1 MQVPDLDGGVHP
13 ISGGGK
19 MWKRGDDVE
28 LKEFFDTKLLEQI
41 MKEWS
46 LATGMAMIATD
57 AEGNYITG
65 DVGFTDFCIKYTR
78 GSAEGMRRCVKCDT
92 ECSGTYFCH
101 AGLMDFSID
110 IKVKDEI
117 VGKIIGGQIL
127 PEEPDEEKFRELAKE
142 FGIDPDTYIEA
153 LRKIPIRTEES
164 IRASAKLLGDVVNQL
179 VNFEHMKTK
188 NERLISLLD
197 NEIKEAVDLIHE
209 LNGKSENLA
218 KIESKQKMLSLNASI
233 EAARAGEA
241 GRGFAVVASQ
251 VGKLSSDSSE
261 INASISESLHNLTET
276 IEAMAE
282 ANDY

>member
-1 MQVPDLDGGVHP
+1 MKL
-13 ISGGGK
+13 
-19 MWKRGDDVE
+19 E
-28 LKEFFDTKLLEQI
+28 EFFDTNLLEQI

-46 LATGMAMIATD
+46 MATGMATIAAD

-78 GSAEGMRRCVKCDT
+78 GSEEGLRRCVKCDT

-127 PEEPDEEKFRELAKE
+127 PEEPDEEKFRQLAVE
-142 FGIDPDTYIEA
+142 FGIDPDEYIGA

-164 IRASAKLLGDVVNQL
+164 IRASAKLLGEVVNQL
-179 VNFEHMKTK
+179 VNFEYMKKK
-188 NERLISLLD
+188 NERIISLLD
-197 NEIKEAVDLIHE
+197 NEIKDSVDLIRE
-209 LNGKSENLA
+209 LNKKSENLA
-218 KIESKQKMLSLNASI
+218 KIESKQRILSLNASI

-241 GRGFAVVASQ
+241 GRGFSVVASQ
-251 VGKLSSDSSE
+251 VGKLSADSSE
-261 INASISESLHNLTET
+261 INASISESLKKLTTT
-276 IEAMAE
+276 IEKMAE
-282 ANDY
+282 ANNY